1 MLRYTVEVLSLWAH
15 ISPARFKQRLHSKA
29 KKSIVWL
36 VVGWLLVVE
45 VDAVDGE
52 YTITYVKRTSG
63 YSDR

>member
-1 MLRYTVEVLSLWAH
+1 MGTYKSSTFQTKTTLKSKEVDSL
-15 ISPARFKQRLHSKA
+15 
-29 KKSIVWL
+29 VGCWL